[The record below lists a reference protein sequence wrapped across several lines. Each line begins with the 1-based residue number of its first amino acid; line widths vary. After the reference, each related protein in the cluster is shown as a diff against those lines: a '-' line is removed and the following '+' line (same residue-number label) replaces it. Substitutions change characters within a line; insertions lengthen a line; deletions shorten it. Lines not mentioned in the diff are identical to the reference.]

1 MNKGL
6 GQLLEMI
13 RQSQALQPE
22 NQKSTAS
29 LLAADRPQARHL
41 TNSGRVLTAAWSSPA
56 LMNGLGLR
64 RACLGDHLSFRIRR
78 AKDSPGPSG
87 GVRDCRNLR

>member
-13 RQSQALQPE
+13 RQSQALQEPE

-29 LLAADRPQARHL
+29 SAGGGSTSSAPSRQIRVESHGSLEFPRFD
-41 TNSGRVLTAAWSSPA
+41 GRVGA
-56 LMNGLGLR
+56 
-64 RACLGDHLSFRIRR
+64 
-78 AKDSPGPSG
+78 
-87 GVRDCRNLR
+87 

>member
-13 RQSQALQPE
+13 RQSQALQEPE

-29 LLAADRPQARHL
+29 CAGGGSTSSAIP
-41 TNSGRVLTAAWSSPA
+41 TNSASSFTAARST
-56 LMNGLGLR
+56 LMGHK
-64 RACLGDHLSFRIRR
+64 RA
-78 AKDSPGPSG
+78 
-87 GVRDCRNLR
+87 